1 MKKYVRDYV
10 VLIGV
15 AGLIVALDQWT
26 KYLVRTLIP
35 FGETWSPWAWLSP
48 YARLVHWQNT
58 GAAFGMFQGF
68 GLVFTI
74 LAFVVTIG
82 ILFYFPRVPRSEW
95 ALRVAMVMMLGG
107 AVGNLIDRLTIGTVT
122 DFVSVGSFA
131 VFNVADASISVGT
144 AILIVA
150 VWISERKEKKQAQAS
165 QEPASQPADP
175 PAGEMPAARSTPGR
189 TKIVQAG
196 STSTSGPPDEEKP
209 PLE

>member
-1 MKKYVRDYV
+1 MKKYFWDYAI
-10 VLIGV
+10 LIGV
-15 AGLIVALDQWT
+15 AALIVALDQWT

-35 FGETWSPWAWLSP
+35 FGQSWSPWDWLAP

-74 LAFVVTIG
+74 LAFIVSIA
-82 ILFYFPRVPRSEW
+82 ILYYYPRVPRNEW

-122 DFVSVGSFA
+122 DFISVGTFA

-150 VWISERKEKKQAQAS
+150 VWLSERKERKLAQSGQEQA
-165 QEPASQPADP
+165 QEPADP
-175 PAGEMPAARSTPGR
+175 SNQEN
-189 TKIVQAG
+189 
-196 STSTSGPPDEEKP
+196 P